1 MSVLRDLSLKSL
13 FIYLILFLFCLIF
26 IFTSTNQNPKR
37 LKNIQLKNKSIKLND
52 CIDIENKSSRNLN
65 ENIELIEFC
74 LNEFRYNKN

>member
-1 MSVLRDLSLKSL
+1 MRDLSLKSSL
-13 FIYLILFLFCLIF
+13 IYLILFLFCLIF